1 MHLQIIPRQIV
12 LMLPRV
18 RLFPLH
24 ADLFQQ
30 SDPRR
35 SQFAIAIVRAFVGI
49 LLARHPLAQS
59 YTVRGCIADGHVQ
72 AAVFLKIQ
80 FGRFVSRI
88 PLEVEVAL
96 LPKNSNAFQPFGLF
110 QAVTFRWHKF
120 VSGF

>member
-1 MHLQIIPRQIV
+1 
-12 LMLPRV
+12 MLPRV

-24 ADLFQQ
+24 TDLFQQ
-30 SDPRR
+30 GNPRR
-35 SQFAIAIVRAFVGI
+35 RQFAIAIVRALVGI
-49 LLARHPLAQS
+49 LLTGHPLAQS

-80 FGRFVSRI
+80 FGRFVSLV

-110 QAVTFRWHKF
+110 QAAAFRWHKF